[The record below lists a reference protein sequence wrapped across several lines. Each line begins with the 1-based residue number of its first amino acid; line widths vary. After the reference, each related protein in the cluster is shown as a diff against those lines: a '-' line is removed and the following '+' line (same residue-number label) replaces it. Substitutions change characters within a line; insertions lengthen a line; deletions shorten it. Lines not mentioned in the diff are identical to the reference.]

1 MSIRYER
8 LLASTA
14 RRTRHNWMV
23 LPSRPFCRGSPAS
36 AGCMHRRTSG
46 LGSTAL
52 LLWKVIGVDLPWMKD
67 IGRPRPTRRLPVV
80 PLIRSTHA
88 PAWCGATTSMIKRFS
103 GHSNELSHVQA
114 SPSLRHH
121 TLRGIPSRPPYC
133 RAATTFARYKNY
145 SVTPTFQPR

>member
-1 MSIRYER
+1 MRYER

-23 LPSRPFCRGSPAS
+23 LASRPFCRGSPAS
-36 AGCMHRRTSG
+36 AGCMHRRIVRPWQHCFTSI
-46 LGSTAL
+46 
-52 LLWKVIGVDLPWMKD
+52 WKVIGVDLPWMKD

-80 PLIRSTHA
+80 LTPDEVARILTSMEGELRLFATHA

-114 SPSLRHH
+114 SPSARHP
-121 TLRGIPSRPPYC
+121 TL
-133 RAATTFARYKNY
+133 
-145 SVTPTFQPR
+145 